1 MLIVSK
7 LGRCSILALKRWFTY
22 YLVECFFIII
32 WVDFCVDRLYSV
44 GKYCSTPANV
54 CWHWPWKSDKPF
66 NINQF
71 LLSSTIF
78 FSRHCFF
85 RRLHHYFQFFILVY
99 KVLFQFPVMIPSTF
113 IVQGGQITC
122 LIFIFHFLLS
132 GLELKNIENL
142 LFGSF

>member
-1 MLIVSK
+1 MPRPLRWGI
-7 LGRCSILALKRWFTY
+7 LGTSTIILFKDIDKYAFMCGSVFY
-22 YLVECFFIII
+22 ESDV
-32 WVDFCVDRLYSV
+32 RLYSV
-44 GKYCSTPANV
+44 GKYYSTPANV

-122 LIFIFHFLLS
+122 LFHDFDWIHFLNVVLS
-132 GLELKNIENL
+132 
-142 LFGSF
+142 